1 LAEIEA
7 APHQAMMTA
16 AVRVAIDRK
25 PEGLTEALLACL
37 PWVEDESGVEAIFGA
52 LNKVAVKDASATE
65 PILAAAD
72 DKLAIRRAAAAH
84 ALGHCTKEQRKLAT
98 KMLGDTDAQVRFH
111 AAASLLRSREP
122 DSVPAL
128 AAVLT
133 DGPLALAWQAE
144 DMLFRVAGEK
154 GPAVTL
160 GSGGE

>member
-1 LAEIEA
+1 
-7 APHQAMMTA
+7 
-16 AVRVAIDRK
+16 
-25 PEGLTEALLACL
+25 
-37 PWVEDESGVEAIFGA
+37 
-52 LNKVAVKDASATE
+52 
-65 PILAAAD
+65 AAD

-84 ALGHCTKEQRKLAT
+84 VLGHCTKEQRKLAT

-160 GSGGE
+160 GSGGEDERRKSRAAWDGWWKDNKATIDFKKISLEDALLGLNLIVELDGSAGDGSGLVWE